1 VNPFEMV
8 VMIVGIIAISRVLQA
23 KYGRHG
29 DDRFGRFGRFD
40 PMNRR
45 QGLHDVTPPQ
55 DDAETRRLRDEVTQ
69 LKQRLQV
76 LERITVDKENSLAR
90 EIDQLR
96 DR

>member
-1 VNPFEMV
+1 MNPFEMV
-8 VMIVGIIAISRVLQA
+8 VLIVGIIAISRVLQA

-45 QGLHDVTPPQ
+45 QGLHDVTPTP
-55 DDAETRRLRDEVTQ
+55 DDAETRRLREEVTQ

-90 EIDQLR
+90 EIDELR